1 MWSNK
6 YLKTF
11 FPFLNWIGE
20 IKNPKIFRADIIAGI
35 SVALLLVPQS
45 MAFAQLADLPPYYGL
60 YAAFIPPAIAALFGS
75 SRQLA
80 AGPVATAS
88 LITATTLQ
96 SLAIPGTQA
105 YFTYAI
111 ALALI
116 IGIIRLIIGFCKLG
130 IVTNFL
136 SFPVIAGFTNAVAIM
151 IFSSQ
156 IPNAFGVEMVKSPV
170 YIKTIWNSI
179 THIFTNFNLFTTLM
193 FALALVILIIARKF
207 SKKLPAIIF
216 AVVVTTLIAW
226 KFGYNGQIVGTIPK
240 GIPSFKIPIFDF
252 HALPTLLIGAITIT
266 LVGLMEVVSIAKT
279 VAAKTH
285 QHIDVNQEIIGQGM
299 ASFIGSFFQSYPV
312 SSSFSR
318 TAVNF
323 KSGARTGFSSV
334 VASLMV
340 AITLLF
346 LTPLFY
352 YLPKATLAAAI
363 MFSIVTFI
371 NFKPFIETWRVNK
384 YDSMI
389 CVTTFVVTLAF
400 APRLYIP
407 ILSGVIL
414 SLAFYFYRTFKKEKT
429 EKTENIA
436 QNIDTESYEHI
447 SIIHLDSH
455 LYFMNCADFEDKVLK
470 IIISKPELDS
480 IIFDMSNI
488 NYIDSSATHAIEI
501 IINRLVESGI
511 NLYFTDLNKNVF
523 KTFVNSGLFELVG
536 SDYFFNSN
544 EDAVE
549 EINRD
554 LKLEK

>member
-1 MWSNK
+1 MNLL
-6 YLKTF
+6 LKKNL
-11 FPFLNWIGE
+11 PFLNWIGE
-20 IKNPKIFRADIIAGI
+20 IKNPKIFRADVIAGI

-170 YIKTIWNSI
+170 YIKTVWNSI
-179 THIFTNFNLFTTLM
+179 THIFTNFNLSTTLM

-216 AVVVTTLIAW
+216 AVAVTTLIAW
-226 KFGYNGQIVGTIPK
+226 KLGYNGQIVGTIPK
-240 GIPSFKIPIFDF
+240 GIPSLKIPVFDF

-299 ASFIGSFFQSYPV
+299 ASFLGSFFQSYPV

-346 LTPLFY
+346 LTPVFY

-414 SLAFYFYRTFKKEKT
+414 SLVFYFYRTFKNDKKVKT
-429 EKTENIA
+429 KK
-436 QNIDTESYEHI
+436 IDTESYKHI

-455 LYFMNCADFEDKVLK
+455 LYFMNCAKFEDKILK
-470 IIISKPELDS
+470 IIISKPEIDS
-480 IIFDMSNI
+480 IILDMENI

-501 IINRLVESGI
+501 IVNRLVESGI
-511 NLYFTDLNKNVF
+511 NLYFTNLKENVF
-523 KTFVNSGLFELVG
+523 KTFINAGLFEFVG

-544 EDAVE
+544 KEAVE

-554 LKLEK
+554 LKLEI

>member
-1 MWSNK
+1 
-6 YLKTF
+6 
-11 FPFLNWIGE
+11 
-20 IKNPKIFRADIIAGI
+20 
-35 SVALLLVPQS
+35 VPQS

-75 SRQLA
+75 SRQLS

-111 ALALI
+111 ALTLI
-116 IGIIRLIIGFCKLG
+116 IGVIRLIIGFFKLG

-136 SFPVIAGFTNAVAIM
+136 SFPVVAGFTNAVAIM
-151 IFSSQ
+151 IFCSQ
-156 IPNAFGVEMVKSPV
+156 LPNAFGVKMIKSSIYV
-170 YIKTIWNSI
+170 KTIWNSI
-179 THIFTNFNLFTTLM
+179 THIFTNFNPHTGLM
-193 FALALVILIIARKF
+193 FAIAFIILIIARKF
-207 SKKLPAIIF
+207 SKKMPAIIF

-226 KFGYNGQIVGTIPK
+226 KFGYTGQIVGNIPK
-240 GIPSFKIPIFDF
+240 GIPSLKIPTFDF

-266 LVGLMEVVSIAKT
+266 LVGLMEVISIAKT
-279 VAAKTH
+279 VAIKTH

-323 KSGARTGFSSV
+323 KSGAKTGFASV
-334 VASLMV
+334 ITTIIVGL
-340 AITLLF
+340 TLLF
-346 LTPLFY
+346 LTPVFY

-384 YDSMI
+384 YDWII
-389 CVTTFVVTLAF
+389 CVTTFIITLAF

-407 ILSGVIL
+407 ILSGIIL
-414 SLAFYFYRTFKKEKT
+414 SLIFYFYRTFKNGMVKNKNAGSGINDEK
-429 EKTENIA
+429 N
-436 QNIDTESYEHI
+436 EHFSCI
-447 SIIHLDSH
+447 RLDSH
-455 LYFMNCADFEDKVLK
+455 LYFMNCAKFEDKIFK

-480 IIFDMSNI
+480 LILDMSNI
-488 NYIDSSATHAIEI
+488 NYIDTSGIHAMKI
-501 IINRLVESGI
+501 IVNRLVESGI
-511 NLYFTDLNKNVF
+511 NLYFTNLKENVF
-523 KTFVNSGLFELVG
+523 KTFINAGLFELIG

-544 EDAVE
+544 KEAVE

-554 LKLEK
+554 LKLEI